1 MPTTAT
7 LSPVQDQSGRARK
20 SRHFG
25 MPQLADAMLCG
36 YGSGLEE
43 EPGTT
48 FEAIPQSIVR
58 DEVLKHADGT
68 SLSAAAVTSKALSLI
83 HI

>member
-1 MPTTAT
+1 MTHGKPLPSFSANH
-7 LSPVQDQSGRARK
+7 RARK
-20 SRHFG
+20 SRDKN

-48 FEAIPQSIVR
+48 FEAIP
-58 DEVLKHADGT
+58 
-68 SLSAAAVTSKALSLI
+68 
-83 HI
+83 

>member
-1 MPTTAT
+1 
-7 LSPVQDQSGRARK
+7 
-20 SRHFG
+20 

-58 DEVLKHADGT
+58 DEVLK
-68 SLSAAAVTSKALSLI
+68 LSLI